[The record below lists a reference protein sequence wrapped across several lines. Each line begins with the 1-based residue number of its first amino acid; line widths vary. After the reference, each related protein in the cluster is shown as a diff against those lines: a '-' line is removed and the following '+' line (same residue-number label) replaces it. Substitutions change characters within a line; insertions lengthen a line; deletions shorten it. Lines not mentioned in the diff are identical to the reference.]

1 MTKSSFVSCFD
12 LINRRP
18 LKCNYCLRSYKYEF
32 CLKMHI
38 KEAHMNQ
45 IVDRKG
51 REVFL
56 RQLQDL
62 TIQMHDR
69 KMKLREINKIRFS
82 AGGISYGKKSG
93 ITEPA
98 SLTQSPPVLKQMA
111 KRRSTVLRQ
120 ARRLSVI
127 MRNPYAIN

>member
-1 MTKSSFVSCFD
+1 
-12 LINRRP
+12 
-18 LKCNYCLRSYKYEF
+18 
-32 CLKMHI
+32 MHI

-82 AGGISYGKKSG
+82 AGGISYGTQSG

>member
-1 MTKSSFVSCFD
+1 
-12 LINRRP
+12 
-18 LKCNYCLRSYKYEF
+18 
-32 CLKMHI
+32 MHI

-82 AGGISYGKKSG
+82 AGGIPYATPSV

-98 SLTQSPPVLKQMA
+98 SPAELIPVLEKMA
-111 KRRSTVLRQ
+111 KRRSTVLKQ

-127 MRNPYAIN
+127 MRNPYAINC